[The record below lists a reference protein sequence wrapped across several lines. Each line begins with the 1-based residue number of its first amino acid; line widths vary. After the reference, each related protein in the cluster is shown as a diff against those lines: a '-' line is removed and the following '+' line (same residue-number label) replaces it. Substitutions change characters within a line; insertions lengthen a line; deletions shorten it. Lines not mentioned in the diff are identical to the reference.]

1 MAVSPAGRLVH
12 TLARL
17 GVRRARPTF
26 LFALVILGVVVGPSI
41 APAQQLDLTWV
52 DNSGGQ
58 ASFIIQRATG
68 STGAYVQIAQV
79 PVGVVSYTDTAVA
92 RGTNYCY
99 EVAAVN
105 NAGMSDFSNI
115 ACGNPSGGFTLAV
128 TKAGT
133 GAGSV
138 ASSPAGINCGTTCSY
153 TYPVSSPITLTAT
166 PSSGSTFSGWSGG
179 GCSGTDSCTLVG
191 NVSGSV
197 TATFV
202 AAGAVAVG
210 SVAPNQGARG
220 AVVPVTITGSGFA
233 AGATVAVSG
242 TGVTVSNASVGSA
255 SQMTATLGIAS
266 GAALGTRDVT
276 VTNSG
281 GAGATLTGGFTVVSA
296 APATLTLVYN
306 GKLRDRVGQGNVA
319 LAPDGALDGT
329 LTATLSA
336 SGGRAVTGL
345 RLDSDAPGTW
355 DTSSATGYWVLAVA
369 PSLDGALLNT
379 PGTMA
384 VNFPVPDGGSFVLFA
399 SDYLGGEFLPGR
411 TLTVTA
417 TFSDGATATASTMVP
432 GAPVSAAPP
441 PTLTSISPAAVGV
454 GGGAF
459 TLTATGT
466 DFVST
471 SVVQVNGS
479 PRATAFVSATQLT
492 ATVPASDT
500 ASVGALSIT
509 VVTPAPGGGIS
520 AIQPLT
526 VRGTSLTVSATTAHP
541 GDSITATL
549 TNSPGGSTDW
559 LGLAPVGSPDTTFL
573 QWIPVGAGLTN
584 RTWTVTMPATVGL
597 YEFRFYPNNGYTVS
611 ARSPAVSVATSIPGT
626 RP

>member
-1 MAVSPAGRLVH
+1 V
-12 TLARL
+12 
-17 GVRRARPTF
+17 
-26 LFALVILGVVVGPSI
+26 
-41 APAQQLDLTWV
+41 
-52 DNSGGQ
+52 
-58 ASFIIQRATG
+58 SFIIQRATG
-68 STGAYVQIAQV
+68 STGAYVQIAQA
-79 PVGVVSYTDTAVA
+79 PVGVVSYTDTTVA
-92 RGTNYCY
+92 PGTNYCY
-99 EVAAVN
+99 KVAAVN
-105 NAGMSDFSNI
+105 SAGMSDFSNI

-138 ASSPAGINCGTTCSY
+138 ASSPDGINCGTTCSD
-153 TYPVSSPITLTAT
+153 TYPASSPVTLTAT

-179 GCSGTDSCTLVG
+179 GCSGTDSCTLLG
-191 NVSGSV
+191 NVSMTV
-197 TATFV
+197 TATF
-202 AAGAVAVG
+202 APAEAIAVS

-242 TGVTVSNASVGSA
+242 AGITVSNVSVGSA
-255 SQMTATLGIAS
+255 SQVTATLGFVN

-276 VTNSG
+276 VTNPGGG
-281 GAGATLTGGFTVVSA
+281 GAMLTGGFTVVTA
-296 APATLTLVYN
+296 APATLTLVYS
-306 GKLRDRVGQGNVA
+306 GKLRDRVGQGNVE

-336 SGGRAVTGL
+336 SGGRTVTDL

-369 PSLDGALLNT
+369 PSLDGALLNA
-379 PGTMA
+379 PGIMA
-384 VNFPVPDGGSFVLFA
+384 VNFLVADGGSFVVFA

-417 TFSDGATATASTMVP
+417 TFSDGATATASTTVP
-432 GAPVSAAPP
+432 EASVSAAPP
-441 PTLTSISPAAVGV
+441 PTLTSISPATVGG

-459 TLTATGT
+459 TLTTIGT

-471 SVVQVNGS
+471 SIVQVNGN
-479 PRATAFVSATQLT
+479 PRATAFVSATKLT
-492 ATVPASDT
+492 ATLPASDT

-509 VVTPAPGGGIS
+509 VVTPAPGGGTS
-520 AIQPLT
+520 AIEPLT
-526 VRGTSLTVSATTAHP
+526 VKGPGLTVSATTALP

-549 TNSPGGSTDW
+549 TNSAGGSTDW

-573 QWIPVGAGLTN
+573 QWVSVGAGVTN
-584 RTWTVTMPATVGL
+584 RTWTVTMPATVGP
-597 YEFRFYPNNGYTVS
+597 YEFRFYLNNGYTVS
-611 ARSPAVSVATSIPGT
+611 TRSPAVSVGNRSPGT